1 MKNKLTFANI
11 PTAYSGMMLNSFDCN
26 IYTDNRERNKA
37 CNSIK
42 GIRYWLENFSDMKER
57 GLGLYL
63 YSATKGS
70 GKTRAAAS
78 IANELIDKGIQVK
91 FSTSLHI
98 LDEIKRSWNDN
109 SESELLKNLS
119 YSEIL
124 VIDDFG
130 AEQDKAWIN
139 ERFYQIIN
147 ERYINKRITIYTSNL
162 PIDNLNYDERI
173 TNRIKERSYLLPFP
187 EESVRDII
195 AKENMAELISGI
207 RGVNE

>member
-11 PTAYSGMMLNSFDCN
+11 PTTYSGLLLNSFDCS
-26 IYTDNRERNKA
+26 IYTDARERNKA

-42 GIRYWLENFSDMKER
+42 GIKYWLDNLCDMRDK
-57 GLGLYL
+57 GKGLYL
-63 YSATKGS
+63 YSSTKGS
-70 GKTRAAAS
+70 GKTRAAVS

-98 LDEIKRSWNDN
+98 LDEIKRSWSDN

-130 AEQDKAWIN
+130 TEQDKTWIN
-139 ERFYQIIN
+139 EKFYQIIN
-147 ERYINKRITIYTSNL
+147 ERYINKRITIFTSNL

-173 TNRIKERSYLLPFP
+173 TNRIKERSYLIPFP

-195 AKENMAELISGI
+195 ARQNMAELISGI
-207 RGVNE
+207 RGINE